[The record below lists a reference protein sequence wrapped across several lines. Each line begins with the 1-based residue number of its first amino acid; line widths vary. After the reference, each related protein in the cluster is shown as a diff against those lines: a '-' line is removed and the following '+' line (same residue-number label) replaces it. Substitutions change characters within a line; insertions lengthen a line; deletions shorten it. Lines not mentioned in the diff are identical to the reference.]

1 MFVRLTAA
9 HCSGQITH
17 KARVHAVA
25 VDQTG
30 HLDAGVARQ
39 IGDQPGVKHIAMN
52 AVRHVAEH
60 RLNDIGRK
68 LVSFLMF
75 DMAVSEQAVP
85 HFVPALDL
93 LNTTPG
99 VFIQRDFE
107 AFNKLRVFF
116 FDKIRRVFGCVLARF
131 GHIVAEPPHD
141 LQTHQVFALF
151 VVLRRKGTALDLWIQ
166 IVALKVLDFQQP
178 GLVIDT
184 GDLPAAAIGIF
195 AHIQPLEQPLGA
207 ALHRM
212 AQPTVRIP
220 VYRCI

>member
-1 MFVRLTAA
+1 
-9 HCSGQITH
+9 
-17 KARVHAVA
+17 
-25 VDQTG
+25 
-30 HLDAGVARQ
+30 
-39 IGDQPGVKHIAMN
+39 
-52 AVRHVAEH
+52 
-60 RLNDIGRK
+60 
-68 LVSFLMF
+68 MF

-195 AHIQPLEQPLGA
+195 AHIQPLEQPLRA

-212 AQPTVRIP
+212 AQPDGTDTGVPLHIAAEHRHRIGIVEEQSIRAKP
-220 VYRCI
+220 LHDVGIGLHHGDGAQGTENAPDP